1 MEGRTMELTADPAL
15 EELTGWLTRG
25 DRDKARV
32 MADIL
37 YRRYYKEPPDHYR
50 EIGRSHGI
58 RAATRV
64 LYLERVAL
72 QRLRERATLIQVR
85 LASERVPRRLFV
97 ALVGA
102 WDGRGK

>member
-1 MEGRTMELTADPAL
+1 MELTVNKDL
-15 EELTGWLTRG
+15 EELTTWLTRG
-25 DRDKARV
+25 PNDRDKGRV

-37 YRRYYKEPPDHYR
+37 YRRYYQDPPAHYR
-50 EIGRSHGI
+50 EIGRAHGI

-72 QRLRERATLIQVR
+72 QRLRERETLIQVR
-85 LASERVPRRLFV
+85 LAWGHLPRRLFV